1 MIFRLEK
8 KHVYMLIVLFL
19 MLSGLLYYLYMTMYK
34 PAEQNASRANAE
46 LEMLQKAV
54 AIQQNQ
60 FQPDDGTER
69 KSATEL
75 QKVIPSEPLI
85 EQFILDI
92 EKAEVKSNSLVQQM
106 TFGERT
112 AATEGSSSALEHYDE
127 MDKNYG
133 SSGDETEEGNSDSE
147 KLPVTMPEGLQKE
160 MVQLSVESPTYFDLE
175 TFLATL
181 QGGKRYVE
189 VENLTFTGPTER
201 VMLDERKEDKLAYT
215 IDVSIYY
222 HTGIQ
227 ELKKN
232 LPELE
237 TPPAGNKQQPFSNY

>member
-1 MIFRLEK
+1 MIFRFEK
-8 KHVYMLIVLFL
+8 KHVYMLIGLFL
-19 MLSGLLYYLYMTMYK
+19 MLSGLFYYLYMTMYR
-34 PAEQNASRANAE
+34 PVQQDASQANAE
-46 LEMLQKAV
+46 LKMAQKAV

-60 FQPDDGTER
+60 FHTEDGTEK

-106 TFGERT
+106 TFGANA
-112 AATEGSSSALEHYDE
+112 AATDDPSSGLEQYDE
-127 MDKNYG
+127 MDKSYG
-133 SSGDETEEGNSDSE
+133 SSEKTEEDGADSE
-147 KLPVTMPEGLQKE
+147 KQPVTMPKGLQKE
-160 MVQLSVESPTYFDLE
+160 MIQLSVESPTYFDLE

-189 VENLTFTGPTER
+189 VENLTFTGPTEK
-201 VMLDERKEDKLAYT
+201 VMLEELKTDKLTYT
-215 IDVSIYY
+215 IDVSVYY

-227 ELKKN
+227 ELKQE

-237 TPPAGNKQQPFSNY
+237 APPPGNKQDPFAN